1 MTDANVP
8 KDAEIPAVP
17 LGTVIARRE
26 LCTVAD
32 APVHVLV
39 GAPVHVGDGWDW
51 ACPYRI
57 EGLGEPVEGRTFGID
72 ALQALQLV
80 SSAIRGDLERSGER
94 LTWLDSEYWQSGF
107 PRPLESFG
115 VQELE
120 TDVLRYVDDATAR
133 WLAERGGRTD
143 ADPTGGDEG

>member
-1 MTDANVP
+1 MTDADETHVTEMP
-8 KDAEIPAVP
+8 TVP

-26 LCTVAD
+26 LCTAAD

-51 ACPYRI
+51 VCPYRI
-57 EGLGEPVEGRTFGID
+57 EGLGEPLDGRTFGID

-80 SSAIRGDLERSGER
+80 SSAIRSDLERSGER
-94 LTWLDSEYWQSGF
+94 LTWLDSEFWQSGF

-115 VQELE
+115 VPELE
-120 TDVLRYVDDATAR
+120 TDVLRYVDDATVR
-133 WLAERGGRTD
+133 WLAERAGRTNP
-143 ADPTGGDEG
+143 DPEGGDDG